1 MSMNKTKII
10 LTAVAATLCVLA
22 SAQTTAEEFKGRY
35 ERLVRAVGYSGVGI
49 ETLLDRWEEASPREL
64 LPRFD

>member
-22 SAQTTAEEFKGRY
+22 SAQTTAEEFKGRS
-35 ERLVRAVGYSGVGI
+35 ERLLFSGRARRR
-49 ETLLDRWEEASPREL
+49 L
-64 LPRFD
+64 